1 MNPLKKCAAMPAR
14 KMRVELFD
22 GDGNRY
28 TIAFEGLVTREKAV
42 RLLDLVELLGGMP
55 TGDGAG
61 SRSGMIDKDVSKY
74 ERVRRT
80 AEKSFPL
87 AWFSSKEL
95 QDAYEQEFKEPI
107 ALSTTATY
115 LARLTTRGILMK
127 SGAVNN
133 LRYRVVHGQ
142 PNAQI
147 KQTLN

>member
-1 MNPLKKCAAMPAR
+1 MPAR

-61 SRSGMIDKDVSKY
+61 SRSGMIDKGVSKY

-80 AEKSFPL
+80 VEKSFPL
-87 AWFSSKEL
+87 AWLSSKEL

-107 ALSTTATY
+107 ALSTVATY

-142 PNAQI
+142 PNVQI
-147 KQTLN
+147 KQTLT